1 MPTPVTPS
9 ASRATRNLII
19 VLVAVGALAA
29 LVLAVVLGKSDSAD
43 KPGASEAIA
52 GGFHEL
58 RADEF
63 ADAVLA
69 AREEAGSWSF
79 LEVNTL
85 DGKTKAVWKGEVVW
99 KGGDDFS
106 MTYGADGTEGVFVLA
121 DGSWFFHDP
130 QPKMKPWVK
139 LQEAEAGPLIASL
152 TREADPRRQIA
163 IFEDPKEF
171 AVIGVENIGTAVAVH
186 YRITVSIEQVREAAG
201 NVIVGDAGDDQV
213 FDVWLDKEDRLLKLV
228 LPTTIGT
235 LESSEVRTFSYGKDL
250 EIEAPPADQVR
261 LGTVKIEE

>member
-1 MPTPVTPS
+1 MPTPVPSS
-9 ASRATRNLII
+9 ASRATRSLII

-29 LVLAVVLGKSDSAD
+29 LVLAVVLGKSDTHG
-43 KPGASEAIA
+43 KPGDTEAIA

-69 AREEAGSWSF
+69 AREKAGAWSY

-85 DGKTKAVWKGEVVW
+85 DGKTRAVWKGEVVW
-99 KGGDDFS
+99 DGGDDFS
-106 MTYGADGTEGVFVLA
+106 MTYGAEGAEGVFVLA
-121 DGSWFFHDP
+121 DGAWYFNDP

-139 LQEAEAGPLIASL
+139 LEEGEAGPLISSL
-152 TREADPRRQIA
+152 TKEADPRRQIA

-171 AVIGVENIGTAVAVH
+171 AVVGVENIGTAVGVH
-186 YRITVSIEQVREAAG
+186 YRITVGIEQVRAATG
-201 NVIVGDAGDDQV
+201 NPVVGDAGDDQV

-228 LPTTIGT
+228 LPTAIGT
-235 LESSEVRTFSYGKDL
+235 VQSAEVRTFSYGDDI
-250 EIEAPPADQVR
+250 EIEAPPADQIR
-261 LGTVKIEE
+261 PGKIQLEE